1 MLFWQHEHP
10 GLVTG
15 IWSPALLETKL
26 GNPGRNHHTLRGV
39 VLQGT

>member
-15 IWSPALLETKL
+15 IWSPALL
-26 GNPGRNHHTLRGV
+26 GNPGRNHHMLRGV